1 MKAVAQVLEN
11 IVGVAGV
18 FAWETLTETER
29 SPILQATASSQSI
42 TYLVYPNTP
51 EELAAVMKCA
61 DQNQWRVLPCG
72 RKSKLH
78 WGGLVDGVNL
88 VVSIERLDRLVD
100 HAIGDLTITAEAGK
114 KFSDVQTLLGQ
125 SGQFLAIDPHY
136 PDQATLGGIISTAD
150 TGALRHRYQSVRDM
164 ILGISFVRSDGQLV
178 KAGGRVVK
186 NVAGY
191 DLMKLLTGAYG
202 TLGIITQVT
211 LRVYPIPQA
220 SQTVVLSGQPEAIA
234 QAAQTFLNSALT
246 PTAIEVLSTQVM
258 ADLKLGTEI
267 GLLIQFQTIF
277 ESVKEQATRSLEV
290 GAALGLS
297 SQLYPET
304 DEATL
309 WKRLRE
315 RMMGVSPNDAIV
327 CKIGVKPSEAIAVLT
342 QIEQLAKNS
351 GAVIHLGSGVG
362 ELVLEGKTTKTF
374 MIQELRSLCQNAGG
388 YLSVLQAP
396 IPFKQQIEVW
406 GYAGNALDLMQKIK
420 TQFDPNSL
428 LSPRRFVGG
437 I

>member
-1 MKAVAQVLEN
+1 MKAVAQVLES
-11 IVGVAGV
+11 IVGATGV
-18 FAWETLTETER
+18 YAWDVLTEIER
-29 SPILQATASSQSI
+29 SPILQATSLSQSI
-42 TYLVYPNTP
+42 LYLVYPNTP
-51 EELAAVMKCA
+51 EELAAVMVCA

-72 RKSKLH
+72 RRSKLH
-78 WGGLVDGVNL
+78 WGRLVEGVNL
-88 VVSIERLDRLVD
+88 VISVEKLDRLVD

-150 TGALRHRYQSVRDM
+150 TGALRHRYHSVRDM
-164 ILGISFVRSDGQLV
+164 VLGISFVRSDGQLV

-220 SQTVVLSGQPEAIA
+220 SQTIVLSGRPENIA
-234 QAAQTFLNSALT
+234 QAAQTLLNSALT
-246 PTAIEVLSTQVM
+246 PSAIELLSNQVM
-258 ADLKLGTEI
+258 TDLKLETET
-267 GLLIQFQTIF
+267 GLLIQFQTIV
-277 ESVKEQATRSLEV
+277 ESVKEQAARALDV
-290 GAALGLS
+290 GSALGLS
-297 SQLYPET
+297 SQIYLET
-304 DEATL
+304 DEADL
-309 WKRLRE
+309 WRQLRA
-315 RMMGVSPNDAIV
+315 RMSRENAIA
-327 CKIGVKPSEAIAVLT
+327 CKIGVRPSEAIAVLS
-342 QIEQLAKNS
+342 QIEQLAQNA
-351 GAVIHLGSGVG
+351 GVVIHLGSGVG
-362 ELVLEGKTTKTF
+362 ELVLDAETTRTF

-396 IPFKQQIEVW
+396 IPFKQQIDVW

-420 TQFDPNSL
+420 TQFDPKSL

>member
-1 MKAVAQVLEN
+1 MKAVAQVLES
-11 IVGVAGV
+11 IVGVSGV
-18 FAWETLTETER
+18 FAWDDLTETER
-29 SPILQATASSQSI
+29 SPILKATSLSQSI
-42 TYLVYPNTP
+42 TYLVYPNTS
-51 EELAAVMKCA
+51 EELAAVMVCA
-61 DQNQWRVLPCG
+61 HQNQWRVLPCG
-72 RKSKLH
+72 KRSKLH
-78 WGGLVDGVNL
+78 WGGLVEGVNL
-88 VVSIERLDRLVD
+88 VISVERLDQLVD
-100 HAIGDLTITAEAGK
+100 HAIGDLTLTAEAGK
-114 KFSDVQTLLGQ
+114 KFLDVQNLLSQ
-125 SGQFLAIDPHY
+125 AGQFLAIDPHH
-136 PDQATLGGIISTAD
+136 PEQATLGGIISTAD
-150 TGALRHRYQSVRDM
+150 TGALRHRYHSVRDM

-220 SQTVVLSGQPEAIA
+220 SQTVVLSGQPEKIA

-258 ADLKLGTEI
+258 ADLRLGTEI
-267 GLLIQFQTIF
+267 GLLIQFQSIS
-277 ESVKEQATRSLEV
+277 ESVKEQVARSLEV
-290 GAALGLS
+290 GSALGLS
-297 SQLYPET
+297 SQIYLEK
-304 DEATL
+304 DEADL

-315 RMMGVSPNDAIV
+315 RMSRENAIG
-327 CKIGVKPSEAIAVLT
+327 CKIGVKPSEAIAVLN
-342 QIEQLAKNS
+342 QIEQLAQNV
-351 GAVIHLGSGVG
+351 GVVIHLGSGIG
-362 ELVLEGKTTKTF
+362 ELVLEAETTKTF

-396 IPFKQQIEVW
+396 IPFKQQIDVW

-420 TQFDPNSL
+420 SQFDPKSL

>member
-1 MKAVAQVLEN
+1 MKAVAQVLES

-18 FAWETLTETER
+18 CAWDTLTETQR
-29 SPILQATASSQSI
+29 SPILQATMPGSPSH
-42 TYLVYPNTP
+42 LVYPNTP
-51 EELAAVMKCA
+51 EELAAVMSYA
-61 DQNQWRVLPCG
+61 EQQGLRVLPCG
-72 RKSKLH
+72 RGSKLH
-78 WGGLVDGVNL
+78 WGGVVDGVNL
-88 VVSIERLDRLVD
+88 VISTERLNRLVD
-100 HAIGDLTITAEAGK
+100 HAIGDLTVTAESGI
-114 KFSDVQTLLGQ
+114 KFSDLQELLRK

-150 TGALRHRYQSVRDM
+150 TGALRHRYSSIRDM

-211 LRVYPIPQA
+211 LRVYPIPHA
-220 SQTVVLSGQPEAIA
+220 SQTVVLSGHRDQLA
-234 QAAQTFLNSALT
+234 QAAQTLLSSALT
-246 PTAIEVLSTQVM
+246 PMAIEALSAQTM
-258 ADLKLGTEI
+258 SDLELGEEM
-267 GLLIQFQTIF
+267 GLLIRFQAIA
-277 ESVKEQATRSLEV
+277 ESVKEQAARSLEV
-290 GAALGLS
+290 GAAFGLS
-297 SQLYPET
+297 SRLYPET
-304 DEATL
+304 NETDL
-309 WKRLRE
+309 WRRLGE
-315 RMMGVSPNDAIV
+315 KMVGETDSIV
-327 CKIGVKPSEAIAVLT
+327 CKIGVKPSEAIAALT
-342 QIEQLAKNS
+342 QIEQLSQNA
-351 GAVIHLGSGVG
+351 GAIIHLGSGVG
-362 ELVLEGKTTKTF
+362 QLVLSSETRTF
-374 MIQELRSLCQNAGG
+374 VIQELRSLCQATGG

-396 IPFKQQIEVW
+396 VSFKQQIDVW